1 MSEPIYNKL
10 LGQFVKK
17 HGHKPGDQPIKRPV
31 DDLLLH
37 SLFRKLFPARS
48 RP

>member
-1 MSEPIYNKL
+1 MNEPIYNKL

-17 HGHKPGDQPIKRPV
+17 HGHKPGDQPTKRPIG
-31 DDLLLH
+31 DAQ
-37 SLFRKLFPARS
+37 FRRLFPARP